1 MEGRAGSFLLVNDHV
16 LHAGS
21 NAEGVEVMMIDK
33 ALEKYAWLADYCW
46 NVVPKDKDQ
55 YTQYVADHPQRGY
68 VIIARKGAKTTFP
81 LQSCMFLAGD
91 AIQAVHNIVIAEE
104 GADGCASSMKTKE
117 GAHYGINEIYVGKNA
132 KVTSTMIHTWG
143 EEIEVFPR
151 TASVVEEGGTFISNY
166 VCMKPTK
173 MVQMYPTAHLRGKS
187 YRTSPREGSGRPFLQ
202 RDCGRARI
210 TH

>member
-1 MEGRAGSFLLVNDHV
+1 MKGFDSISTEDKERLALTGIQTDSMEGRAGSFLLVNDHV

-21 NAEGVEVMMIDK
+21 NAEGVEV
-33 ALEKYAWLADYCW
+33 DYCW

-104 GADGCASSMKTKE
+104 GAEVHLIAGCASSMKTKE

-166 VCMKPTK
+166 VPHIS
-173 MVQMYPTAHLRGKS
+173 AGRE
-187 YRTSPREGSGRPFLQ
+187 RSPVSP
-202 RDCGRARI
+202 A
-210 TH
+210 

>member
-1 MEGRAGSFLLVNDHV
+1 MKGFDSIRRAGSFLLVNDHV

-104 GADGCASSMKTKE
+104 GA
-117 GAHYGINEIYVGKNA
+117 
-132 KVTSTMIHTWG
+132 
-143 EEIEVFPR
+143 EV
-151 TASVVEEGGTFISNY
+151 
-166 VCMKPTK
+166 
-173 MVQMYPTAHLRGKS
+173 HLIAG
-187 YRTSPREGSGRPFLQ
+187 
-202 RDCGRARI
+202 
-210 TH
+210 